1 MRAIVDSI
9 DGKAVQCLV
18 ENGDLLNIHIDYLP
32 KGIQPGSILNVSFSL
47 DQKTGKAKK
56 ESTKSI

>member
-18 ENGDLLNIHIDYLP
+18 ENGDLLKVHSDYLP
-32 KGIQPGSILNVSFSL
+32 KDIQPGSVLKLTFKL
-47 DQKTGKAKK
+47 DQKATKK
-56 ESTKSI
+56 QQERMNP